1 MVCAI
6 QTGRW
11 LVRDEGAIL
20 AVGANRFLWG
30 MVRTLAGTLIA
41 GWESGEAEGHL
52 ARVLERRSRDAAAA
66 PAPPE
71 GLYLTEV
78 RYPGEEPTD
87 RAERV
92 AVLAG
97 LGSATDAKETGR

>member
-1 MVCAI
+1 M
-6 QTGRW
+6 
-11 LVRDEGAIL
+11 
-20 AVGANRFLWG
+20 
-30 MVRTLAGTLIA
+30 
-41 GWESGEAEGHL
+41 
-52 ARVLERRSRDAAAA
+52 ERHGRDAAAP

-78 RYPGEEPTD
+78 RYRGEERTD